1 MSAAILRSAICAIFD
16 DEDCQ
21 LDTPRMKLAKEAAK
35 VILDSSAD
43 CHHDGQDMFESFA
56 DKIVG
61 TYQKLV
67 PDPAIPKSK
76 KAFDNKK
83 RHLWSKFHSARISE
97 LRVLWKEYFQ
107 SSALDVKYLEDPLL
121 CEYVNEKLFGM
132 FVKTMYEVNEQ
143 QIVVADPT
151 ENDLNALRYA
161 AGYVP
166 WKLLQKYS
174 KPTCTDPNRQ
184 DFIVCLS
191 SLSQKGEGSVTST
204 YLEYTKRWLLAIDR
218 GGLFHI
224 HDEAY
229 NMFYEIECLVKKFL
243 TTLDGFEKDKQDAI
257 AQIANNDSIQF
268 YWSMIAVE
276 LDDIVG
282 QQLLTEIIE
291 LWVTIRGFSIAGA
304 FVEQYKQI
312 TKSCTKKSTGLRK
325 QLKRRKLDMNNAAA
339 DDI

>member
-43 CHHDGQDMFESFA
+43 CHHDGQDKFESFA

-161 AGYVP
+161 A
-166 WKLLQKYS
+166 
-174 KPTCTDPNRQ
+174 
-184 DFIVCLS
+184 
-191 SLSQKGEGSVTST
+191 
-204 YLEYTKRWLLAIDR
+204 
-218 GGLFHI
+218 
-224 HDEAY
+224 
-229 NMFYEIECLVKKFL
+229 
-243 TTLDGFEKDKQDAI
+243 
-257 AQIANNDSIQF
+257 
-268 YWSMIAVE
+268 
-276 LDDIVG
+276 
-282 QQLLTEIIE
+282 
-291 LWVTIRGFSIAGA
+291 
-304 FVEQYKQI
+304 
-312 TKSCTKKSTGLRK
+312 
-325 QLKRRKLDMNNAAA
+325 
-339 DDI
+339 